1 MNKSMFYLAAL
12 ALAASPAFA
21 EDTSS
26 TQSTKQVAAEVVSA
40 DKQMKTITVKTGPS
54 ATAGSKT
61 LVAKVDARAVSV
73 LDTVKSGDKVTLT
86 CLADKD
92 RECDTVTNIAKTN
105 EQ

>member
-1 MNKSMFYLAAL
+1 MSKSLSYLAAL

-21 EDTSS
+21 GDTSTTS
-26 TQSTKQVAAEVVSA
+26 STKQVAAEVVSA
-40 DKQMKTITVKTGPS
+40 DKQMKTITVKTGPT

-61 LVAKVDARAVSV
+61 LVAKVDAKAVSV

-86 CLADKD
+86 CLAEKD
-92 RECDTVTNIAKTN
+92 RDCDTVTNITKTS